1 MNKQACNAMPI
12 MNCLLTHENN
22 KYTAHECIS
31 KYTNTIL
38 MNNKN
43 CIYAVV
49 RLIYL
54 IIRYMIH
61 IDRICRTLF
70 LLFPFSWIK
79 MSTSPQLH
87 NHPQHGILLL
97 TTLSCLMAA
106 YQWRCDQGAPHN
118 KWKQWTQLE
127 KDRY

>member
-61 IDRICRTLF
+61 ALNNDYGENMDIY
-70 LLFPFSWIK
+70 LLSSHTSNLEIK
-79 MSTSPQLH
+79 EEY
-87 NHPQHGILLL
+87 I
-97 TTLSCLMAA
+97 
-106 YQWRCDQGAPHN
+106 
-118 KWKQWTQLE
+118 KE
-127 KDRY
+127 